1 MGPATAIIIIVGLP
15 LILIGG
21 GFFLLTLKAFR
32 SGDARTERAQTLE
45 LARKLERTL
54 NSMESRLIALED
66 IILSSDDHSG
76 RAGNREGNDDRI

>member
-1 MGPATAIIIIVGLP
+1 MGTVTTAIVIIVGLP

-32 SGDARTERAQTLE
+32 GGDARVERAQTLE

-54 NSMESRLIALED
+54 GAMEARLVALED
-66 IILSSDDHSG
+66 IILSAKLSARDET
-76 RAGNREGNDDRI
+76 GNKNESL